1 MSSAVWI
8 GRVAWAALRGIL
20 LLLLI
25 ALFFWGLAAVLP
37 GSTRRASAQSLII
50 TVPVRCSTRCC
61 GRS

>member
-37 GSTRRASAQSLII
+37 ESTCRASAQS
-50 TVPVRCSTRCC
+50 
-61 GRS
+61 